1 MHLSHRIAEDEL
13 IKQCKTGSLKY
24 QELLYKQFYGY
35 AMGISLRYSLNRD
48 DALEA
53 VNDAFIKVFNAI
65 NSFNSDKPFKAWLR
79 TIIVNTSIDRR
90 RKDLKFQ
97 LNTEL
102 ESATSVGDNAKA
114 IENLDLQD
122 ILKLMK
128 QLPPI
133 QLTIFNLY
141 EMDGYN
147 HDEISE
153 MLSIPASS
161 SRVYL
166 SRAKEKLRTLLRSEA
181 QNHGRTVR

>member
-1 MHLSHRIAEDEL
+1 MHKPRGIAEDEI

-48 DALEA
+48 DALEV

-65 NSFNSDKPFKAWLR
+65 NNFNNNKPFKAWLR
-79 TIIVNTSIDRR
+79 TIIVNTAIDRR
-90 RKDLKFQ
+90 RKDLKYQ
-97 LNTEL
+97 LNVEL
-102 ESATSVGDNAKA
+102 ENAMPISSNLNA
-114 IENLDLQD
+114 IESLEVQD

-128 QLPPI
+128 ELPPI
-133 QLTIFNLY
+133 QLAIFNLF
-141 EMDGYN
+141 EIDGYS
-147 HDEISE
+147 HDEIAD
-153 MLSIPASS
+153 LLTIPASS

-181 QNHGRTVR
+181 QNHGRSVR